1 MELRSLSRSRI
12 SAARPLGWAIDNP
25 VNLTD
30 LVLMVLLADTIF
42 TITLVL
48 RRKEAAHGLAVG
60 LTTLTIALARAA
72 ARGRAPAARV
82 ARLPSEL

>member
-1 MELRSLSRSRI
+1 
-12 SAARPLGWAIDNP
+12 
-25 VNLTD
+25 
-30 LVLMVLLADTIF
+30 MVLLADTIF

-48 RRKEAAHGLAVG
+48 QRKEAAHGLAVG

-72 ARGRAPAARV
+72 ARGRVPAARV